1 MRENQVGLL
10 INNFYSFKLYVTR
23 HYKKND
29 MADSRSSKFKAQLFF
44 CLCCKAQFAT
54 FQLCPFKEIYN
65 YVFILFLNMVYYQRD
80 HCIHLSTG
88 QGGLFLGLLTV
99 ILTYLTDLLKSL
111 HVRRKGGQQIIENKQ
126 VVDVIFS
133 YMRKCLNGR

>member
-23 HYKKND
+23 HYKK
-29 MADSRSSKFKAQLFF
+29 MTWLIAEVPSSWHNFFF